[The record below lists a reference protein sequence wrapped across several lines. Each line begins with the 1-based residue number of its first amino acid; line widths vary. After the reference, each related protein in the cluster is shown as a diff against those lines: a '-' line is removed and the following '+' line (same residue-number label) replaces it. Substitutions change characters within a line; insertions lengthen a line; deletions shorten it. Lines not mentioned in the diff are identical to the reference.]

1 MNYSNITEGRFIER
15 PNRFIARVEIDGSV
29 QTVHVKNTGRCKEL
43 LLPGAKVFLEKSN
56 NTNRKTLYDLI
67 SVYKGDTLINMDSQ
81 APNKAAEEWIR
92 SGHLVK
98 GEISVKPETCF
109 GASRLDFYVES
120 EKEKCFVEVKGV
132 TLENNGVASFPDA
145 PTERGRR
152 HLEELIKA
160 KEQGYRAV
168 ALFVIQMK
176 GCRCF
181 VPNIDNDPDFADT
194 LKSAQQK
201 GVEVKAVDC
210 IITPQSM
217 VIDKEIEVIL

>member
-1 MNYSNITEGRFIER
+1 MNYINITEGRFIER
-15 PNRFIARVEIDGSV
+15 PNRFIARVEIDGKV

-43 LLPGAKVFLEKSN
+43 LLPGAKVYLEKSE

-81 APNKAAEEWIR
+81 APNKSAGEWIR
-92 SGHLVK
+92 AGNLVK
-98 GEISVKPETCF
+98 GEISVKPESRF
-109 GASRLDFYVES
+109 GSSRLDFYVES

-152 HLEELIKA
+152 HLEELITA

-168 ALFVIQMK
+168 VLFVVQMK

-181 VPNIDNDPDFADT
+181 VPNADNDPDFAEALRT
-194 LKSAQQK
+194 ARSK
-201 GVEVKAVDC
+201 GVEVKSVDC

-217 VIDKEIEVIL
+217 VIDEEIEVIL